1 MKGRNSIS
9 MTNTITRTMFTCILV
24 NDKVFYVL
32 MTMTRDFVNPSVYDF
47 ELITL

>member
-9 MTNTITRTMFTCILV
+9 MTNTITRTMFTCLLV

-32 MTMTRDFVNPSVYDF
+32 MTMTRDLVDPSVYDF
-47 ELITL
+47 D

>member
-24 NDKVFYVL
+24 NDKVFHVL

-47 ELITL
+47 